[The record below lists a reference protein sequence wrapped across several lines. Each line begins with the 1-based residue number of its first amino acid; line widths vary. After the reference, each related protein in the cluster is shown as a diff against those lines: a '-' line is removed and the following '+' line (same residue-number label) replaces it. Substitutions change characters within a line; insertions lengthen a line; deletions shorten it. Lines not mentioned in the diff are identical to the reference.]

1 MSTYAYLEGEIVRW
15 AEQRKIIPN
24 STPQAQLLK
33 TMEELGELT
42 RATIKDQQEE
52 IVDGVGD
59 VMVTLIIYCALK
71 DINLVHCMEVA
82 YDAIKHRKG
91 TLNSNGLFVKE
102 A

>member
-1 MSTYAYLEGEIVRW
+1 MTTYAYLESEIVRW

-24 STPQAQLLK
+24 STPAAQLLK

-42 RATIKDQQEE
+42 RATIKNQQEE
-52 IVDGVGD
+52 IIDGVGD

-71 DINLVHCMEVA
+71 DINLVDCMEVA

-91 TLNSNGLFVKE
+91 TLNSNGVFVKE
-102 A
+102 L

>member
-42 RATIKDQQEE
+42 RATIKNQQEE
-52 IVDGVGD
+52 VIDGVGD

-71 DINLVHCMEVA
+71 DINLVDCMEVA

-91 TLNSNGLFVKE
+91 TLNSNGVFVKE
-102 A
+102 S

>member
-1 MSTYAYLEGEIVRW
+1 MTTYAYLEGEIVRW

-42 RATIKDQQEE
+42 RATIKNQQEE
-52 IVDGVGD
+52 VIDGVGD

-71 DINLVHCMEVA
+71 DINLVDCMEVA

-91 TLNSNGLFVKE
+91 TLNSNGVFVKE
-102 A
+102 S